1 MLSKY
6 EKQVQLAKKGDIFE
20 YHKGYLARDRHF
32 NNDVR
37 DIGNF
42 FYRLAEMDKVE
53 LYQKRLKHGS
63 ANHDP
68 VFQYVARK
76 I

>member
-20 YHKGYLARDRHF
+20 YHKGYLTRDRHF

-37 DIGNF
+37 DTGNF
-42 FYRLAEMDKVE
+42 FYRLAEMDIVE
-53 LYQKRLKHGS
+53 LYQKKLKHGS
-63 ANHDP
+63 VNHDP
-68 VFQYVARK
+68 VFQYLARK

>member
-6 EKQVQLAKKGDIFE
+6 EKQVQLAKKGDIFQ
-20 YHKGYLARDRHF
+20 YHKGYLARDRYF

-37 DIGNF
+37 DVGNF

-53 LYQKRLKHGS
+53 LYQKRLKHGL

-68 VFQYVARK
+68 VLQYVAKK